1 MCPLNLIV
9 AMSASGAIG
18 QGGKLPWHAPE
29 DLRRFRRLTM
39 GHAIIMGRRTYESI
53 GHCLPGRTNIVL
65 SSKAWSMPALAMP
78 PLKMSEPPTRAMV
91 AGSLEEAMRLA
102 LLVDPS
108 PFIIGGASVYAEAL
122 PLVTKIHRTV
132 IAGDFP
138 EADAFMPKGWHDG
151 FDLVDASTGDGPVAQ
166 YQTLVRE
173 QRRMA

>member
-1 MCPLNLIV
+1 MLL
-9 AMSASGAIG
+9 GAIG
-18 QGGKLPWHAPE
+18 AAVWAVQMLWIPITAAGIATSPQASIASGRPMLPE
-29 DLRRFRRLTM
+29 
-39 GHAIIMGRRTYESI
+39 
-53 GHCLPGRTNIVL
+53 
-65 SSKAWSMPALAMP
+65 
-78 PLKMSEPPTRAMV
+78 
-91 AGSLEEAMRLA
+91 
-102 LLVDPS
+102 LLN
-108 PFIIGGASVYAEAL
+108 IIGGASVYAEAL